1 MVRTQIQLTDDQ
13 MRALRKI
20 ASERRV
26 SIAQLVRQ
34 AVDKL
39 IKSGTHLDT
48 SEQRRRA
55 MEASGRFRSGLSDIS
70 EKHDQYFA
78 ETFDK

>member
-55 MEASGRFRSGLSDIS
+55 MEASGRFRSGLGDIS